1 MFYCE
6 LGKDRNR
13 NRTANLN
20 RIGQQIYTDF
30 TDWSEALKLFLWINL
45 RNLRKSAKSADIFR

>member
-45 RNLRKSAKSADIFR
+45 RKSAKSVDIFR